1 MENKMNILLLLLAIF
16 NLVFAVVSF
25 VPCIM
30 GGVMGMDSPQAQ
42 KDPLAITF
50 SILFLTFPIVSLL
63 CGLALPILSYFK
75 QYTIG
80 LILGFLP
87 IIEAAGVILF
97 MFIMDSGK

>member
-1 MENKMNILLLLLAIF
+1 MNILLMLLAVF

-25 VPCIM
+25 VPCLM
-30 GGVMGMDSPQAQ
+30 GGAMSMDSPQAQ
-42 KDPLAITF
+42 KDPLAAVLCIT
-50 SILFLTFPIVSLL
+50 ILTFPIVCLL
-63 CGLALPILSYFK
+63 CGLALPVLSYFK